1 MAVSSRE
8 DDGKM
13 ADQKFVFEEEN
24 AARHTGTGEE
34 SAWKSIANNPKIVL
48 WTFYANREFFF
59 FFSVRK

>member
-1 MAVSSRE
+1 
-8 DDGKM
+8 M

-59 FFSVRK
+59 FFCQKMTGL